1 MKPTF
6 LDVVMPSPSLGDNLG
21 GIVADNSVGIILLL
35 VAELLIASGIVI
47 GIVLRKQT
55 KNKAEANN
63 ESEEE
68 SNKEN
73 EQL

>member
-6 LDVVMPSPSLGDNLG
+6 LDFVMPSPSLGDILG

>member
-6 LDVVMPSPSLGDNLG
+6 LDVVMPSPSLGDILG